1 MAGKL
6 APVPGQFP
14 TLTDWENHLTTIFP
28 EVLYNQVAP
37 TLCLL

>member
-14 TLTDWENHLTTIFP
+14 TINDWVNQLNSILP
-28 EVLYNQVAP
+28 EVRNLDLY
-37 TLCLL
+37 TDRG